1 MNFKNCY
8 RPEDVYIFCQKFT
21 KIRDKNGC
29 VVLRND
35 VIYGY
40 RFKKD
45 YMIYDINYNDVFIF
59 PPDSRLSI
67 FNVSREYQVIWL
79 DQI

>member
-35 VIYGY
+35 VIYGKY
-40 RFKKD
+40 FKRAFLKTLNEKSIE
-45 YMIYDINYNDVFIF
+45 IYGQTYSSMNLVTFF
-59 PPDSRLSI
+59 S
-67 FNVSREYQVIWL
+67 
-79 DQI
+79 